1 MSALHQYYGALSSGT
16 LILRGFVVWYINI
29 TGLCRLVHQ
38 YYGALSSGTS
48 ILRGFVLWYI
58 NITGLCGLVSLFT
71 GGAIYV

>member
-38 YYGALSSGTS
+38 YYGALSSGIS
-48 ILRGFVLWYI
+48 ILRGFVVWFSFL
-58 NITGLCGLVSLFT
+58 LVEQSMFNF
-71 GGAIYV
+71 GVVV